1 MKIIDV
7 IIKSFFYISR
17 GKSIKHL
24 YRTIIAANI
33 LFSFNVCSLLSFI
46 IGPRLTTMDILY
58 NDKITVI
65 VVCGVVWCSL
75 LLFLEREYLNKRG
88 YSRILNTYV
97 PKVMCILI
105 VIVHW
110 LLSSYL
116 LVESLFS
123 LPRP

>member
-1 MKIIDV
+1 MKIID
-7 IIKSFFYISR
+7 IIIRSYLYISR

-24 YRTIIAANI
+24 YRAVSAANI
-33 LFSFNVCSLLSFI
+33 LLSLNVCALLSYL
-46 IGPRLTTMDILY
+46 IGPHLKSLDIVY
-58 NDKITVI
+58 NGVVTVI
-65 VVCGVVWCSL
+65 VVGSVIGVSIWRL
-75 LLFLEREYLNKRG
+75 LIRIYLNKRG

>member
-33 LFSFNVCSLLSFI
+33 LFSFNVCSLLSFT

-75 LLFLEREYLNKRG
+75 LLFLEREYLNKAG
-88 YSRILNTYV
+88 YSRILNMYV
-97 PKVMCILI
+97 PKIVSVLI
-105 VIVHW
+105 VIVHYV
-110 LLSSYL
+110 LSVFL
-116 LVESLFS
+116 FVQSLHY